1 MSTRLGRK
9 STKRG
14 DTIIEVMFAI
24 AVFSLV
30 AVLSVMS
37 MDSGINNGENALE
50 TVTARNEINAQA
62 EALRFIHS
70 SYISEKT
77 LPLRGE
83 LTNEQYN
90 RGEKYQQYEMLWRA
104 IVENAIS
111 LEDAKKSG
119 LLNLA
124 DTVNNSDL
132 DGAIGC
138 ERVYEVT
145 DKGSLLSQVH
155 AFILNTRNLSSL
167 DSDGRADVNVSYI
180 SARTNPE
187 FFTAA
192 PLNARILFTT
202 ERRFQQIK
210 DNDSAFDSDQDEN
223 SSGQFTDGDPVYRY
237 VARAEGVWVFAV
249 KQVDNEGEQ
258 YYDFYIQSCWY
269 GPDTTSPTTI
279 DTVIRLYNP
288 EKVKFVPTGMETI

>member
-1 MSTRLGRK
+1 MSTRLSFK

-14 DTIIEVMFAI
+14 DTIVEVMFAI

-50 TVTARNEINAQA
+50 TVTVRNEINAQA

-70 SYISEKT
+70 SFISERT
-77 LPLRGE
+77 LPSLDDSA
-83 LTNEQYN
+83 YKS
-90 RGEKYQQYEMLWRA
+90 GEKYQQYEKLWGT
-104 IVENAIS
+104 IVDNAIS

-132 DGAIGC
+132 DGVVGC
-138 ERVYEVT
+138 ERVYETT
-145 DKGSLLSQVH
+145 DNGSLLSQVH
-155 AFILNTRNLSSL
+155 AFVLNTRNLSSL
-167 DSDGRADVNVSYI
+167 DPQGHADVTVSYV
-180 SARTNPE
+180 SASAQPQ
-187 FFTAA
+187 FFAAA

-202 ERRFQQIK
+202 SNRWERMIK
-210 DNDSAFDSDQDEN
+210 DGANFDSDRDEN
-223 SSGQFTDGDPVYRY
+223 SSEQFTDGDPIYRY
-237 VARAEGVWVFAV
+237 VARAEGIWVFVVESEEDQA
-249 KQVDNEGEQ
+249 

-288 EKVKFVPTGMETI
+288 ANVKY